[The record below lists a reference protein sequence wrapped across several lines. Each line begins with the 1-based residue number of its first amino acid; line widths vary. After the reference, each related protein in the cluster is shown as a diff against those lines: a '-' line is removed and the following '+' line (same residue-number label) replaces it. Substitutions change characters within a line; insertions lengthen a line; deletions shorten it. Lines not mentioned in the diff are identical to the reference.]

1 MSVAIKG
8 YTNDIV
14 AFKTSTVER
23 SMHAQA
29 KTVGVAV
36 RDYMFQFGDVPDSL
50 AVLASTNGF
59 EYINSFIDSRIG
71 YAKVIGLNGQNWR
84 FNRAVVYVQDP
95 FLRVDDATYVTTNE
109 CGVDISDSAGFC
121 GNSDSWFV
129 VIETTEVQLMV
140 YQQLSLGLDDTLYRI
155 VKGYNGGM
163 PNQKNDSSS
172 ITEGD
177 AEYLADV
184 VGYVG
189 TANNCTGVFLFEE
202 AILTCSDL
210 FAFGGEK
217 TSYYYVSAD
226 EVYVGVTTSVLT
238 TNSGDPEFMFRG
250 I

>member
-8 YTNDIV
+8 YTDDIT
-14 AFKTSTVER
+14 ALKTNAVER

-29 KTVGVAV
+29 KTVGAAV

-50 AVLASTNGF
+50 AALASTNGF
-59 EYINSFIDSRIG
+59 EYTNSFINSRIG
-71 YAKVIGLNGQNWR
+71 YAKVIGINGVKWR
-84 FNRAVVYVQDP
+84 FNRAVVYVQNP
-95 FLRVDDATYVTTNE
+95 FLRVDDATYIATNE
-109 CGVDISDSAGFC
+109 CGVDITDPTGFC

-129 VIETTEVQLMV
+129 VIETAEFQMLA

-155 VKGYNGGM
+155 LKGYNGGM
-163 PNQKNDSSS
+163 PNQKNDATTIS
-172 ITEGD
+172 EGD
-177 AEYLADV
+177 AEFLSDV

-189 TANNCTGVFLFEE
+189 AASDCTGAFVFEE

-210 FAFGGEK
+210 FTFGGEK

-226 EVYVGVTTSVLT
+226 EIYVGVTTSVLT
-238 TNSGDPEFMFRG
+238 TTSGDPEFLFRG